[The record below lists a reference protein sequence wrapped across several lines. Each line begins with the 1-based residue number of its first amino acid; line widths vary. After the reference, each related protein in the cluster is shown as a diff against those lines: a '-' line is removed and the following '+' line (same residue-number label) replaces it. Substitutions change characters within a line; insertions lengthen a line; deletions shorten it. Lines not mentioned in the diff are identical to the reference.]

1 MGQDNQRPANCFDQ
15 NFSIIQQKII
25 LFPQDVWMAGAP
37 SKNQFENL
45 SDKNLISPPESER
58 VTQVAGL
65 QLHSERE
72 DQSNARPIIVN

>member
-1 MGQDNQRPANCFDQ
+1 ME
-15 NFSIIQQKII
+15 
-25 LFPQDVWMAGAP
+25 GAP
-37 SKNQFENL
+37 GKNQFENL

-72 DQSNARPIIVN
+72 DHCNARPSLKTDLQQRCDL

>member
-1 MGQDNQRPANCFDQ
+1 
-15 NFSIIQQKII
+15 
-25 LFPQDVWMAGAP
+25 MAGAP

-65 QLHSERE
+65 HFERE
-72 DQSNARPIIVN
+72 DQEAM